1 MRNESGSALVMVMGV
16 LAIVS
21 LLGVGLLLQSRSDT
35 KFTRAMSASQH
46 TFGLADGG
54 AAIAIEKIKQW
65 TKQLEN
71 EKWTGDV
78 TFKKLAEQ
86 PIKTITGDYAASG
99 FFKAYDRTKTKGW
112 DRGAFLEEY
121 WLVQG
126 RGDNAS
132 ITTVIDAAIVKTNKA
147 SYGDY

>member
-16 LAIVS
+16 LTIVS
-21 LLGVGLLLQSRSDT
+21 LLGVGLLLQSRLDT
-35 KFTRAMSASQH
+35 LFTRAMSASQH

-54 AAIAIEKIKQW
+54 TSIAIEKVKVW
-65 TKQLEN
+65 TKQVEN
-71 EKWTGDV
+71 EKWTGEV
-78 TFKKLAEQ
+78 TFKRLAKE

-99 FFKAYDRTKTKGW
+99 FFKAYDKTRTRGW
-112 DRGAFLEEY
+112 DRAAYFEEF

-126 RGDNAS
+126 RGDNAN
-132 ITTVIDAAIVKTNKA
+132 ITTIIDAAIVKTNKA

>member
-1 MRNESGSALVMVMGV
+1 MRNESGSALIMVMGV

-21 LLGVGLLLQSRSDT
+21 LLGAGLLFQSYSDT
-35 KFTRAMSASQH
+35 KFTRAMAAAQH

-54 AAIAIEKIKQW
+54 TSIAIEKLKSW
-65 TKQLEN
+65 TKQMEN

-78 TFKKLAEQ
+78 AFKKLSDE
-86 PIKTITGDYAASG
+86 PIKTITGNFAASG
-99 FFKAYDRTKTKGW
+99 FFKAYDTTKTKGW
-112 DRGAFLEEY
+112 DRAAFFDEY

-132 ITTVIDAAIVKTNKA
+132 ITTMIDAAIIKTSKA